1 VKIVSCCKVTAK
13 KLKRDF
19 FLHKSLVF
27 LTFAVELFKEKTD
40 KEERYEAKVKD
51 LDECGRYA
59 CLVYMGGFALE
70 NMVQDARRTCVCAF
84 DGARPHSA
92 HFWRFQREKSKR
104 ELDVRHGV
112 AQGCL
117 FGIGRGR

>member
-1 VKIVSCCKVTAK
+1 MKIVSCCKVTAK

-40 KEERYEAKVKD
+40 TEERYEAKVKD
-51 LDECGRYA
+51 WDECGRYA

-70 NMVQDARRTCVCAF
+70 NMVQDA
-84 DGARPHSA
+84 
-92 HFWRFQREKSKR
+92 
-104 ELDVRHGV
+104 
-112 AQGCL
+112 
-117 FGIGRGR
+117 